1 MESDAQAVPA
11 VRNAKGQWVKGTSGS
26 PNGPGPRGSYGIDL
40 RHLARRKMGE
50 AGYAER
56 MWQVIQ
62 RMFDAAMDGDV
73 AAAKLLFD
81 RLGVP
86 EAKASLKMTVDLTP
100 DERAARIQQ
109 LLGQAAA
116 RRVEVELLEEDDD
129 EP

>member
-1 MESDAQAVPA
+1 
-11 VRNAKGQWVKGTSGS
+11 
-26 PNGPGPRGSYGIDL
+26 
-40 RHLARRKMGE
+40 MGE